1 MKLQPIEDHVLIKP
15 INEENTTKSG
25 IILPDSKEKPRK
37 WEVIAVGDGRI
48 LDDGSR
54 SAMDVKEWDIVYFT
68 QYAPDEIEYE
78 GFSSL
83 YGSVLY
89 LLYLIK
95 RIKPSKVSAEL
106 CSLLKIFVLA
116 QLS

>member
-15 INEENTTKSG
+15 INEESTTKSG

-54 SAMDVKEWDIVYFT
+54 STMDVKEGDIVYFT

-78 GFSSL
+78 ENGEKTK
-83 YGSVLY
+83 Y
-89 LLYLIK
+89 LVIK
-95 RIKPSKVSAEL
+95 QN
-106 CSLLKIFVLA
+106 SLLAKE
-116 QLS
+116 SK

>member
-1 MKLQPIEDHVLIKP
+1 MKLQPIKDHVLIKP
-15 INEENTTKSG
+15 INEETTTKSG

-37 WEVIAVGDGRI
+37 WEVIAVGNWRI

-78 GFSSL
+78 ENWEKIK
-83 YGSVLY
+83 Y
-89 LLYLIK
+89 LVIK
-95 RIKPSKVSAEL
+95 QN
-106 CSLLKIFVLA
+106 SLLAKE
-116 QLS
+116 SK

>member
-15 INEENTTKSG
+15 INEESTTKSG

-37 WEVIAVGDGRI
+37 WEVVAVGDGRI

-54 SAMDVKEWDIVYFT
+54 SPMDVKVWDIVYFT

-78 GFSSL
+78 ENGEKTK
-83 YGSVLY
+83 Y
-89 LLYLIK
+89 LVIK
-95 RIKPSKVSAEL
+95 QN
-106 CSLLKIFVLA
+106 SLLAKE
-116 QLS
+116 SK

>member
-15 INEENTTKSG
+15 INEETTTKSG

-37 WEVIAVGDGRI
+37 WEVIAVWKGRI

-78 GFSSL
+78 ENGEKTK
-83 YGSVLY
+83 Y
-89 LLYLIK
+89 LVIK
-95 RIKPSKVSAEL
+95 QN
-106 CSLLKIFVLA
+106 SLLAKE
-116 QLS
+116 SK

>member
-68 QYAPDEIEYE
+68 QSYISHSMLQMKLNMKKME
-78 GFSSL
+78 
-83 YGSVLY
+83 
-89 LLYLIK
+89 K
-95 RIKPSKVSAEL
+95 K
-106 CSLLKIFVLA
+106 
-116 QLS
+116 LSIW

>member
-1 MKLQPIEDHVLIKP
+1 LIKP
-15 INEENTTKSG
+15 INEETTTKSG

-37 WEVIAVGDGRI
+37 WEVIAVGNWRI

-78 GFSSL
+78 ENWEKIK
-83 YGSVLY
+83 Y
-89 LLYLIK
+89 LVIK
-95 RIKPSKVSAEL
+95 QN
-106 CSLLKIFVLA
+106 SLLAKE
-116 QLS
+116 SK